1 MASVSS
7 AGVSRK
13 RRKRTPQERAKLA
26 HEALSRAV
34 SSTSWSNYPA
44 IFAGFEAMGIP
55 TSNIIPREN
64 VLTYHAWRAKGRQV
78 KRGEHGVK
86 VTSWYPLP
94 DRKNPDNPDEK
105 PAKRVR
111 PVTAVVFHIS
121 QTKPIGG

>member
-1 MASVSS
+1 VK
-7 AGVSRK
+7 RK
-13 RRKRTPQERAKLA
+13 RRTPQEREAIA

-34 SSTSWSNYPA
+34 SSNSWTNYPA

-55 TSNIIPREN
+55 ASNILPREN

-94 DRKNPDNPDEK
+94 DKKRDKDNPDEK
-105 PAKRVR
+105 PAKKVR
-111 PVTAVVFHIS
+111 PVTATVFHIS
-121 QTKPIGG
+121 QTKLLGGAQ